1 MIMIN
6 PHNQPNFKHGAIL
19 RPQLSK
25 CRSVQATGQHA
36 YVQTKEG
43 GKQCVDCGNIKTTKE
58 RRSWQNTH
66 HKPSLRN
73 ISSAH

>member
-1 MIMIN
+1 MVMIDRDDI
-6 PHNQPNFKHGAIL
+6 HHSAIL

-25 CRSVQATGQHA
+25 CQSVRATGQHA
-36 YVQTKEG
+36 YAPMKNG
-43 GKQCVDCGNIKTTKE
+43 GKQCVDCGNIKTPKE
-58 RRSWQNTH
+58 RRTWQSQNTH